1 MKNFKLNKIFFLI
14 ISINLLLSC
23 GYQPILK
30 KDSGI
35 DAEYLTNLSLSLLS
49 ISSRK
54 YNWPLVSSI
63 LKNLNEEFTII
74 DKRLSQ
80 NICGINFCNPIG
92 LAAGFDK
99 NGNAANIW
107 KDFGFGFAELGTVT
121 KFAQDGNPKPR
132 LFRLAEEEA
141 ALNRMGFN
149 NNGAEN
155 LVKNFLDQ
163 GIEFKNNRENIC
175 LGINFGKSKITSL
188 SQAKDDYLTSL
199 KLLIPYCDYAAI
211 NVSSP
216 NTEGL
221 RKLQDPILLKE
232 LLREIKNL
240 PNCPPLF
247 VKIAPDLSLKDIED
261 ICQLIIEENIDGI
274 IATNTSIDRLGLENR
289 KIRQTGLL
297 LSQENGGL
305 SGRPLQ
311 KKANQII
318 KHIHNIDKK
327 IILIGVGG
335 IDSPESAWERICS
348 GASLIQLYTGWIY
361 KGPQLVPDILEGILK
376 QLNNHQLSS
385 IKDAI
390 GSDLKWVE

>member
-1 MKNFKLNKIFFLI
+1 MNEQQGVFKNLYK
-14 ISINLLLSC
+14 NLMT
-23 GYQPILK
+23 PILK

-35 DAEYLTNLSLSLLS
+35 DAEYLTNLSLSLLTFT
-49 ISSRK
+49 SRK
-54 YNWPLVSSI
+54 HHWPVVSSL
-63 LKNLNEEFTII
+63 LKNLNEEFSVV
-74 DKRLSQ
+74 DERLSQ
-80 NICGINFCNPIG
+80 NICGIDFCNPIG

-132 LFRLAEEEA
+132 LFRLAREEA

-155 LVKNFLDQ
+155 LVKNFNKQ
-163 GIEFKNNRENIC
+163 GIEFKKNRKNIC
-175 LGINFGKSKITSL
+175 LGINFGKSKITDISK
-188 SQAKDDYLTSL
+188 ATDDYLTSL

-216 NTEGL
+216 NTKGL
-221 RKLQDPILLKE
+221 RKLQDPVLLKE
-232 LLREIKNL
+232 LLKEIKCL

-261 ICQLIIEENIDGI
+261 ICQLIIEESIDGI

-289 KIRQTGLL
+289 KVEQTGLF
-297 LSQENGGL
+297 LSEEKGGL

-311 KKANQII
+311 KKANQIL
-318 KHIHNIDKK
+318 KHIHKMDKK

-361 KGPQLVPDILEGILK
+361 KGPQLVPDILEGIIK
-376 QLNNHQLSS
+376 QLNKHKLSN
-385 IKDAI
+385 IKEAI